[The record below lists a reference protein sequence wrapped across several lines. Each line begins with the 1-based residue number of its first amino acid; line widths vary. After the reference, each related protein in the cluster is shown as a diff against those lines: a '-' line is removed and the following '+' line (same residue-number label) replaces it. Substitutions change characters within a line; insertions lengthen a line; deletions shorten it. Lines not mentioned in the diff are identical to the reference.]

1 MASFQQNGPPSMIST
16 PTDPASA
23 SIGVIGGGQLA
34 QMLVAAAKNRG
45 IPVAVQTGHDTDPA
59 VAGSNRLVRADPL
72 DAAGTRELVAGC
84 VGITFEN
91 EWVPIDALLPLER
104 QGVRF
109 RPSLASLAPLVDKLE
124 QRKLLDD
131 LAIPGPAWVPL
142 QAIDPGAPA
151 LPKGWS
157 FPVMAKAARGGYDG
171 KGTRILTSVS
181 ELAQLLRAADPTS
194 WLLES
199 WVTYERELALVVS
212 RDRDGRVRSL
222 PLVETHQHRQ
232 VCDWVLAPAPVEQL
246 VEATAYN
253 MAASLLTKLNYVGVM
268 ALEFFYGPQGLLVNE
283 IAPRT
288 HNSGHFSIEA
298 CNSSQFDQQLCIT
311 AGLPVPDPE
320 LTCNGALMV
329 NLLGLNS
336 NQAPPLAERLK
347 ALQANPRFHLHWYGK
362 EDESPGRKLGHVT
375 VLLEADGPEAR
386 SREAQDLCAMIHSI
400 WPLPLD

>member
-1 MASFQQNGPPSMIST
+1 MTTTPSQ
-16 PTDPASA
+16 PGADA
-23 SIGVIGGGQLA
+23 IGVIGGGQLA
-34 QMLVAAAKNRG
+34 QMLGAAAQRRG
-45 IPVAVQTGHDTDPA
+45 VPLVVQCSSREDPA
-59 VAGSNRLVRADPL
+59 AVVASRLVAADPL
-72 DAAGTRELVAGC
+72 DAAATRELVADC
-84 VGITFEN
+84 AGITFEN
-91 EWVPIDALLPLER
+91 EWIDLDALMPLER

-109 RPSLASLAPLVDKLE
+109 RPTLASLKPLVDKLE

-142 QAIDPGAPA
+142 QLIDPGAPA
-151 LPKGWS
+151 LPKGWV

-171 KGTRILTSVS
+171 KGTRILQSI
-181 ELAQLLRAADPTS
+181 EALAQLLRTVDASA

-199 WVTYERELALVVS
+199 WVSYERELALVVS
-212 RDRDGRVRSL
+212 RDAQGRVRSL
-222 PLVETHQHRQ
+222 PLVETHQTQQ
-232 VCDWVLAPAPVEQL
+232 VCDWVLAPAPAEQL

-311 AGLPVPDPE
+311 AGLPVPEPE
-320 LTCNGALMV
+320 LTCQGALMV
-329 NLLGLNS
+329 NLLGL
-336 NQAPPLAERLK
+336 QADQAEPLEQRLR
-347 ALQANPRFHLHWYGK
+347 ALESQPRFHLHWYGK
-362 EDESPGRKLGHVT
+362 RKEIPGRKLGHVT
-375 VLLEADGPEAR
+375 VLLEQDNGEAR
-386 SREAQDLCAMIHSI
+386 FHEALLQRAAIRAI